1 MVRAVAHIGKQRL
14 SAALASGPAAVRWTQ
29 YPLDPPV
36 PPTPRHELA
45 AAAYAH
51 ACAVLGQTPAATEAA
66 VLAVRRGGRSL
77 ATVLGHA
84 RDAALEREDHA
95 VRIDTGAPAPSDLDE
110 LAHHLAF
117 LRPAAERA
125 VVDLDARHGLDQAGL
140 GQALGMSASAA
151 SAHAG
156 EVAGEWQRTLDPVL
170 LAKLGPGS
178 CDELAGVLEGEVA
191 DEGGPLADLL
201 AAGERVAAH
210 AESCE
215 LCGDR
220 LRAMVSVRT
229 LLAQR
234 PLPEVPSAVLDA
246 AAVARLRASSL
257 PPPLLRVRTAARR
270 RLPVVVASA
279 AVIVAGVTGAFLTR
293 DGDAPESQVE
303 AVTKLPAASNALAVR
318 PASVRDAVSTVS
330 LRNLR
335 DQPTPWT
342 ATADQP
348 WILVEPAEGNLDA
361 NGSTTVR
368 IRVGAGAAEG
378 DVKGSVTFTGAD
390 GSTAIARVDSTI
402 ATPPDVAATREAC
415 VVTAT
420 VEDESEL
427 AAVVLHQR
435 SAPPIPMRAT
445 GTEGAYTAELAGGG
459 GAWWVTATDAFGNEG
474 RTAEQPLGSGC

>member
-1 MVRAVAHIGKQRL
+1 M
-14 SAALASGPAAVRWTQ
+14 
-29 YPLDPPV
+29 

-66 VLAVRRGGRSL
+66 ILAVRRGGRAL

-84 RDAALEREDHA
+84 RDAALEREDRA
-95 VRIDTGAPAPSDLDE
+95 VQVDTSAPAPSDLDE

-125 VVDLDARHGLDQAGL
+125 VIDLDARHGLDQAGL

-151 SAHAG
+151 STHAG
-156 EVAGEWQRTLDPVL
+156 DVAGEWQRTLDPVL

-178 CDELAGVLEGEVA
+178 CEELASVLEGEPA
-191 DEGGPLADLL
+191 EEAGTLADLL

-229 LLAQR
+229 LLGQR
-234 PLPEVPSAVLDA
+234 PLPEVPSAVVDA
-246 AAVARLRASSL
+246 AAVARLRASAL
-257 PPPLLRVRTAARR
+257 PPPQVGVRTAARR
-270 RLPVVVASA
+270 RPRVVVACA
-279 AVIVAGVTGAFLTR
+279 AVVAAGVTGGAFLAR
-293 DGDAPESQVE
+293 DGDAPETQIE
-303 AVTKLPAASNALAVR
+303 AVTKLPAAANALAVR
-318 PASVRDAVSTVS
+318 PASIRDAASTVS
-330 LRNLR
+330 LLNLR
-335 DQPTPWT
+335 DQ
-342 ATADQP
+342 ATSWSAAADQP
-348 WILVEPAEGNLDA
+348 WVVVEPASGDLDA
-361 NGSTTVR
+361 NGSTEVR
-368 IRVGAGAAEG
+368 IRMGAGAPEG
-378 DVKGSVTFTGAD
+378 DVKASVTFTGAD
-390 GSTAIARVDSTI
+390 GSTAIARVESTI

-420 VEDESEL
+420 VEDDSEL

-435 SAPPIPMRAT
+435 SAPPMPMGAT
-445 GTEGAYTAELAGGG
+445 DTDGSYTAELAGTG